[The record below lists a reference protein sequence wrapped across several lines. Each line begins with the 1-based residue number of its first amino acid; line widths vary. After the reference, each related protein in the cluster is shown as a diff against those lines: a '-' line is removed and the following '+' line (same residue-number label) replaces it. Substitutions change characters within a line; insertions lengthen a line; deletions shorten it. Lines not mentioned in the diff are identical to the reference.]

1 MKLHPTLPSW
11 YRMLRGSSTSNTAM
25 FTLRPSRRELQA
37 ENESLRAALEQAK
50 VSLAEFRLQEHD
62 LVDVLVGARAE
73 ARDLVESA
81 RTEARELVERAQREA
96 RELSESARTEAH
108 AAVEGARVEARSL
121 TECATEEA
129 RQLREAT
136 QSEVNA
142 TLAEVENTERQ
153 LLRLRGVQREL
164 EGSLQQ
170 SLAALAPVL
179 SLAAEAAPRPAATP
193 VGSSVAAV
201 RPMPLAPLPVASAS
215 VPVAPVP
222 IAPVPLAAAP
232 AAPVPVPPLTSAGVE
247 PAPVARAAVSTA
259 QPVPPPEIKSERAL
273 EIFPLE
279 IGALRPFERAR
290 NRSRVAPRPPARVW
304 SIRFPKLAPAAKVGA
319 AGAVI
324 AIALVAWSAR
334 GARERADQ
342 TDAAAMVPSATAAA
356 SSANTGPAALT
367 TANPAPT
374 SGRPATLATR
384 TDTPPTRSVGRLT
397 QGTPGLFTVVVEAV
411 RPVWVRADTDGRR
424 ELART
429 VRAGERVE
437 LHAAREV
444 MLRAGD
450 AGAVLA
456 SVNGGATAPLGADGT
471 VITRRIAGPAA
482 ASTAKPAGAQ
492 RLLEAVPSRE
502 PAGDASDRSPEV
514 VEAANRPTGAQAR
527 PRGPVA
533 PEPPVT
539 TPDIPLP
546 SASSGPA
553 LASPGPRT
561 AAASAAE
568 APSGNPAPSPAASSP
583 LSPAE
588 TEVFGA
594 HETYFDALR
603 RGDQTAMGKV
613 MAPNFTATGVP
624 APVGTDSLAANSIS
638 VQVSGVGAVVSGVA
652 SRRDSGTDGR
662 TTQLLFSEV
671 WTNAGGQWQ
680 LLSVRF
686 IEAPRK

>member
-11 YRMLRGSSTSNTAM
+11 YRMLRGSSTGKTTM
-25 FTLRPSRRELQA
+25 FTVRLSRRELQA

-62 LVDVLVGARAE
+62 LADVLVGARAE

-81 RTEARELVERAQREA
+81 RTEARDLVERAQTEA

-108 AAVEGARVEARSL
+108 AAVEGARVEARGL
-121 TECATEEA
+121 TERATEEA

-136 QSEVNA
+136 QSEVSA

-153 LLRLRGVQREL
+153 LLRLRGMQREL
-164 EGSLQQ
+164 EASLQQ

-179 SLAAEAAPRPAATP
+179 SFAAEAAPRPAATP
-193 VGSSVAAV
+193 ARTSAAAV
-201 RPMPLAPLPVASAS
+201 RPVPLAPLPVASAS
-215 VPVAPVP
+215 LPVAPVLL
-222 IAPVPLAAAP
+222 APVPVAAAP
-232 AAPVPVPPLTSAGVE
+232 AAPVPVAPVTSAGVE
-247 PAPVARAAVSTA
+247 PVPVLRAALSTA

-279 IGALRPFERAR
+279 IGALRPFERTQ
-290 NRSRVAPRPPARVW
+290 NRSRVAPRPRARVW
-304 SIRFPKLAPAAKVGA
+304 SIRFPKAPAAKAGA

-324 AIALVAWSAR
+324 AIGLVAWSAW

-342 TDAAAMVPSATAAA
+342 TDAAAMVPSAAPAA
-356 SSANTGPAALT
+356 SSASTGPAAPT
-367 TANPAPT
+367 TASSGGG
-374 SGRPATLATR
+374 SGRAGSLATK
-384 TDTPPTRSVGRLT
+384 TDVPPTRSVGRLT
-397 QGTPGLFTVVVEAV
+397 QAAPGLFTVVVEAV

-424 ELART
+424 ELARA

-444 MLRAGD
+444 ILRAGD

-456 SVNGGATAPLGADGT
+456 SVNGGARAPLGADGT

-482 ASTAKPAGAQ
+482 TSTAKPAGAQ
-492 RLLEAVPSRE
+492 RLLEAVASRE
-502 PAGDASDRSPEV
+502 PAGDANDRSPDA
-514 VEAANRPTGAQAR
+514 VEAVNRPTGAQAR
-527 PRGPVA
+527 QRGPVA

-546 SASSGPA
+546 SAPSGPA

-561 AAASAAE
+561 AAASAAA
-568 APSGNPAPSPAASSP
+568 APSGNPAPSPAAPSP
-583 LSPAE
+583 LSPTE

-603 RGDQTAMGKV
+603 RGDQTTMGKV

-624 APVGTDSLAANSIS
+624 APVGTDSLAVNSIS

-662 TTQLLFSEV
+662 TAQLLFSEV

-686 IEAPRK
+686 IEAPKK